1 MPELPLAPRS
11 GASDM
16 AGVLS
21 WCPRSCSEWVITLVI
36 LNLVGRLAAG
46 DEMALDSFEPLTLTA
61 RRLVVAAA

>member
-1 MPELPLAPRS
+1 
-11 GASDM
+11 M